1 MRALRVPCVPAL
13 ILHADEMRVYGF
25 EIFECFRKMLLIL
38 VPIFFEPDSPEQLT
52 VGLIVCFATY
62 GMYMMYAPYQ
72 SERSD
77 MLAQVCQVQIFF
89 SLLSSIVLK
98 TNPESVAMGY
108 ILPFMMVVPPVLAVL
123 FQCGCI
129 DRLVRVCAVADNG
142 VPTPCGRVG
151 VGIRSASVK
160 RLERCLGVKHNGEQE
175 VEEDIENLEEE
186 RADSAYPATM
196 PVANEQRG
204 ASLGATCVAAD
215 ERRMSVKPRRMS
227 HPLLGPITDLDA
239 AMDGKQLETTVPND
253 ALHMVFQR
261 FDKNK
266 NGTLEYRELRDALR
280 HLDFDVSHPVAAN
293 FIKLYDDQP
302 DGRMQASEFRECVR
316 NLEEGFVRFGLP
328 SGGGSTHMTRP
339 PSHRDPDATMPVANE
354 QRGASL
360 GATCVAADERRM
372 SVKPRRMSHPLLG
385 PITDL
390 DAAMDGK
397 QLETT
402 VPNDALHM
410 VFQRFDKNKNGTLE
424 YRELRDALRH
434 LDFDVSHPVAAN
446 FIKLYDDQP
455 DGRMQASEF
464 RECVRNLEEGFV
476 RFGLPSGGGSTH
488 MTRPPSHRDPDA
500 PTSEF
505 QADRPPSGRRQVR
518 DRREPAPSQPAAQV
532 NALQSWLD
540 SAFKSSG
547 SDGTESTQRGAGQG
561 IHPLD
566 AKAALAEAKDRAVR
580 LAATAAQA
588 EEASLNMSAIDI
600 QARFR
605 ANLARKATQKKTAIM
620 RAERRPSMIRRM
632 VFDAD
637 RRRAKVKD
645 TSALPPSQDLLPP
658 PRELHQQVV

>member
-339 PSHRDPDATMPVANE
+339 PSHRDPDA
-354 QRGASL
+354 
-360 GATCVAADERRM
+360 
-372 SVKPRRMSHPLLG
+372 
-385 PITDL
+385 
-390 DAAMDGK
+390 
-397 QLETT
+397 
-402 VPNDALHM
+402 
-410 VFQRFDKNKNGTLE
+410 
-424 YRELRDALRH
+424 
-434 LDFDVSHPVAAN
+434 
-446 FIKLYDDQP
+446 
-455 DGRMQASEF
+455 
-464 RECVRNLEEGFV
+464 
-476 RFGLPSGGGSTH
+476 
-488 MTRPPSHRDPDA
+488 